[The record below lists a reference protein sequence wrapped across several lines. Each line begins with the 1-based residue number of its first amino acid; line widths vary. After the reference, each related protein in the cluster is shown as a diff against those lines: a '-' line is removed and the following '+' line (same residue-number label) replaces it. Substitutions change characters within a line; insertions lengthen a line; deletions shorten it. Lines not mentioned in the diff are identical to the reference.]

1 MNGSRHAGGTRR
13 RHARCEQDSYL
24 RLAAG
29 RWFRERRQR
38 PRRLPTARFRKLDKI
53 LGECDPPRPIMRKLV
68 EGELHL
74 QVLEEP
80 VALKEA
86 ESYPQWRAAMQAE
99 MDSIIENGTWHLAD
113 LPPGHRAIGLKWVY
127 KVKKD
132 AQGAIAKYQARLV
145 AKGYV

>member
-1 MNGSRHAGGTRR
+1 
-13 RHARCEQDSYL
+13 
-24 RLAAG
+24 
-29 RWFRERRQR
+29 
-38 PRRLPTARFRKLDKI
+38 
-53 LGECDPPRPIMRKLV
+53 MRKLV

-113 LPPGHRAIGLKWVY
+113 LPPRHRAIGLKWVY